1 MSLYNNK
8 QMAAGS
14 LDWLSFADDIHA
26 PPPDL
31 FEFELDNSLNGIDQ
45 SQLNLLD
52 VVDFSNDSYRFY
64 RDATAAGPPSTIT
77 LSSESTYEGRSM
89 QSESLYSFPHSPTYT
104 ESVYSNPNDLQL
116 GFAKVDIN
124 AESAVAAP
132 QQISLSQSSCIP
144 DDIDVN
150 TNSFGELPLSYTNSR
165 DFDTSAAITST
176 FANIT
181 PADYY
186 RQPGDNLSLPTPQAT
201 HCPAVN
207 ISDLKMIFPVPN
219 LSLSMDGKASTAS
232 NASDNS
238 SLDDRRK
245 YRCPNCPRSFAR
257 AYNLKTHIAT
267 HDPHRPKPFT
277 CPHGSCGRS
286 FSRKHDLGRHL
297 ISIHHENPQNTKIG
311 TQGGNRKWCESCGK
325 GLVGSSMNC
334 DCTP

>member
-1 MSLYNNK
+1 MSLYNSK
-8 QMAAGS
+8 QMPTGS
-14 LDWLSFADDIHA
+14 LDWLSFADDLHA

-31 FEFELDNSLNGIDQ
+31 FEFELDNSLNGVDQ

-64 RDATAAGPPSTIT
+64 RDTTAVGPPSTIT

-89 QSESLYSFPHSPTYT
+89 QSESLYSFPRSPTYT

-124 AESAVAAP
+124 SEPAAAAP
-132 QQISLSQSSCIP
+132 QQISLSQTPCVP
-144 DDIDVN
+144 DDIDIN
-150 TNSFGELPLSYTNSR
+150 TNSFGELPLHYTNGSR
-165 DFDTSAAITST
+165 DYDASAAISA

-186 RQPGDNLSLPTPQAT
+186 RPAGDNLSLPTPQAALRT
-201 HCPAVN
+201 PAT

-219 LSLSMDGKASTAS
+219 LSLSMDGKGSS

-238 SLDDRRK
+238 SVDDRRK
-245 YRCPNCPRSFAR
+245 YHCPNCPRSFAR

-267 HDPHRPKPFT
+267 HDPNRPKPFT
-277 CPHGSCGRS
+277 CSHAACGRS

-297 ISIHHENPQNTKIG
+297 ISIHHENPQDTKIG
-311 TQGGNRKWCESCGK
+311 TQSGNRKWCDNCGK
-325 GLVGSSMNC
+325 GLVGAMSC